1 MTVMATD
8 TPSHG
13 DDPARGLGPT
23 RARVLALL
31 QDTGEPM
38 TAAAAA
44 ERLGLH
50 PNGARFHLD
59 ALADEGLVAREP
71 EQRGSRGRPRMLYA
85 AAPATPRAAHR
96 SYRFLAQMLTSLV
109 GDALPDPARSA
120 EAAGEAWGRTLTTA
134 SAQEPGTSEVTE
146 ALVASLD
153 RVGFESRPVED
164 AEDPRLEITHC
175 PFLEVA
181 AERQEVVCALHLGLL
196 RGAAEQLGAGQVV
209 RSLDPLVEPA
219 LCVAHLVPLGQP
231 DRKSTISRRAGRAS
245 GTGSRG

>member
-31 QDTGEPM
+31 QDTGKPM

-59 ALADEGLVAREP
+59 ALAEEGLVAREP
-71 EQRGSRGRPRMLYA
+71 EQRGGRGRPRMLYA
-85 AAPATPRAAHR
+85 VAPAAPRAAHR

-109 GDALPDPARSA
+109 SDALPDPARSA
-120 EAAGEAWGRTLTTA
+120 EEAGETWGRTLTTTGA
-134 SAQEPGTSEVTE
+134 GKPEVAE
-146 ALVASLD
+146 ALAASLD
-153 RVGFESRPVED
+153 RVGFESRPVQDGEGS
-164 AEDPRLEITHC
+164 RLEITHC

-196 RGAAEQLGAGQVV
+196 RGAAEQLGARRTV
-209 RSLDPLVEPA
+209 RGLEPLVDPG
-219 LCVAHLVPLGQP
+219 LCVAHLAPSGQP
-231 DRKSTISRRAGRAS
+231 KRKSTISRRAGRAS
-245 GTGSRG
+245 GTGSSG

>member
-1 MTVMATD
+1 MSVMATD

-13 DDPARGLGPT
+13 DDPAHGLGPT

-71 EQRGSRGRPRMLYA
+71 EQRGSRGRPRMLYGPA
-85 AAPATPRAAHR
+85 PAAPQAAHR
-96 SYRFLAQMLTSLV
+96 SYRFLAQVLSSVIT
-109 GDALPDPARSA
+109 DALPEPARSA
-120 EAAGEAWGRTLTTA
+120 EAAGEAWGRTLTP
-134 SAQEPGTSEVTE
+134 PGDGGCDLSQGAE

-153 RVGFESRPVED
+153 RVGFESRPVQD
-164 AEDPRLEITHC
+164 AEGSRLEITHC

-181 AERQEVVCALHLGLL
+181 AERQDVVCALHLGLL
-196 RGAAEQLGAGQVV
+196 RGAAEQLGSPLTV
-209 RSLDPLVEPA
+209 RSLDPLVEPG
-219 LCVAHLVPLGQP
+219 LCVAQLAAADQARNP
-231 DRKSTISRRAGRAS
+231 TTSRRAARAS
-245 GTGSRG
+245 GIGSSG

>member
-8 TPSHG
+8 TTSQG

-31 QDTGEPM
+31 QDAGDPM

-59 ALADEGLVAREP
+59 ALADEGLVERGP
-71 EQRGSRGRPRMLYA
+71 EQRGGRGRPRMLYA
-85 AAPATPRAAHR
+85 VAPAAPRAAHR
-96 SYRFLAQMLTSLV
+96 SYRFLAQMLSSLV
-109 GDALPDPARSA
+109 SDALPDPARSA
-120 EAAGEAWGRTLTTA
+120 EAAGEAWGRTLTKPGGRKGGVSETA
-134 SAQEPGTSEVTE
+134 Q

-153 RVGFESRPVED
+153 RVGFESRPAGDGEGS
-164 AEDPRLEITHC
+164 RLEITHC

-181 AERQEVVCALHLGLL
+181 AERQDVVCALHLGLL
-196 RGAAEQLGAGQVV
+196 RGAAAQVGAGHTV
-209 RSLDPLVEPA
+209 RSLDPLVEPG
-219 LCVAHLVPLGQP
+219 LCVAHLAAPGQR
-231 DRKSTISRRAGRAS
+231 RKSTISRSAGRAS
-245 GTGSRG
+245 GTGSSG